1 MIKIGNKLFCKPSTQ
16 ATLGFATILPR
27 KQQIVPNDTN
37 DHSKRASSGS
47 ENETMTLISVYSLL
61 PLLLSSLH
69 HWIPE
74 NVYFHVFGT
83 VQTINST
90 LGELKRLHSVNKI
103 SDTIEA
109 RAPTERGPNVLEMG
123 KD

>member
-16 ATLGFATILPR
+16 AMLGFATILPR

-69 HWIPE
+69 HSIPE
-74 NVYFHVFGT
+74 NVFFHVFGT
-83 VQTINST
+83 VQNNQFHPGGTQAPP
-90 LGELKRLHSVNKI
+90 LHEQNF
-103 SDTIEA
+103 
-109 RAPTERGPNVLEMG
+109 RHHRGSCAN
-123 KD
+123 